1 MIKKA
6 INLFLNHPFF
16 NVLKFVRENLA
27 TNASKENAVQ

>member
-16 NVLKFVRENLA
+16 IVLKFVEKKMA